1 MADKIGKSMLVLGL
15 ALTAWLLVTIEGFL
29 YVMWAVERDS
39 ACQLEINES
48 CALAW
53 LPALVAGGF
62 FGIEALVGMLV
73 AGALAAT
80 GSWIGTRIA
89 AYSLVGVLV
98 LEHVWLLF

>member
-1 MADKIGKSMLVLGL
+1 MADKIGKAMLVLGL
-15 ALTAWLLVTIEGFL
+15 ALTAWLLVTMEGIL
-29 YVMWAVERDS
+29 YAAWVLERDS
-39 ACQLEINES
+39 VCRVEIHDG
-48 CALAW
+48 CALNWIA
-53 LPALVAGGF
+53 AVVTGGF
-62 FGIEALVGMLV
+62 FGLEALVGMLV